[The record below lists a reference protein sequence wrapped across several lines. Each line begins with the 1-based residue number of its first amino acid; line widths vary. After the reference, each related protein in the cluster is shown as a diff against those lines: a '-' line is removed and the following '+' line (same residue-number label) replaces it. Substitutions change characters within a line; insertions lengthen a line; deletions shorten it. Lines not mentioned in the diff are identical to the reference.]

1 MGGNFQSALTRSL
14 SSLASS
20 LSLSLSLNSLK
31 SHPLISPRST
41 HHTSTQVR
49 EAIQPL
55 RFQRRHHPRHC
66 RARLRGRRIMLYLCV
81 LFCSHASGYIELK
94 KQLSYWATLLKFLST
109 ELATFYPLPPPP
121 SPHLLLYLPIP
132 PQPDRSGGHP
142 NEHRLRNFEPQRE
155 QAPPHDL
162 QVCPS
167 RCRLQ
172 D

>member
-94 KQLSYWATLLKFLST
+94 KQLSYWATLLKFFST
-109 ELATFYPLPPPP
+109 VLATFYPLPPPP
-121 SPHLLLYLPIP
+121 PFSPPTFIP
-132 PQPDRSGGHP
+132 TYPTPTRS
-142 NEHRLRNFEPQRE
+142 
-155 QAPPHDL
+155 
-162 QVCPS
+162 
-167 RCRLQ
+167 
-172 D
+172 